1 MHAIQITEH
10 GGPEV
15 MRWTDLPTPSPAKGE
30 VLVRVE
36 AAGVNF
42 IDVYFRKGSYKTPL
56 PAILGVEGAGTVE
69 ATGPDVTTVKSGD
82 RVAWTDR
89 AGAAPSAMS
98 GSYAT
103 HALVPAARLVA
114 VPADL
119 DARSAA
125 AAMLQGM
132 TAHYLSRSTFPLR
145 AGQTC
150 LVHAAAGGVG
160 LLLCQMAK
168 MAGARVIGTVSTE
181 QKAKL
186 AEQAGADDVILY
198 TTHDFESEA
207 RRLTSGRGVDVV
219 YDSVGVTTFDKS
231 LASLAPRGML
241 VLYGQSSGPVAPI
254 DPQVLNVKG
263 SLFLTR
269 PNLAHHVTTRD
280 ELLARATEVLGW
292 VRSGQLKLRIGA
304 TFRLRDAA
312 EAHRALEG
320 RATTGKVLLTA

>member
-15 MRWTDLPTPSPAKGE
+15 MKWKELPTPSPAKGE

-42 IDVYFRKGSYKTPL
+42 IDVYFRKGAYKMPL
-56 PAILGVEGAGTVE
+56 PAILGVEGAGVVE
-69 ATGPDVTTVKSGD
+69 SIGPDVSVKNGD

-89 AGAAPSAMS
+89 TGTSGPG

-103 HALVPAARLVA
+103 HATVAAARLVA
-114 VPADL
+114 VPPDVDL
-119 DARSAA
+119 RTAA

-132 TAHYLSRSTFPLR
+132 TAHYLTRSTFPLR

-186 AEQAGADDVILY
+186 AEQAGADEVILY
-198 TTHDFESEA
+198 TTHDFEAET
-207 RRLTSGRGVDVV
+207 RRITSGRGVDVV
-219 YDSVGVTTFDKS
+219 YDSVGRTTFEKS

-241 VLYGQSSGPVAPI
+241 VLYGQSSGAVGPF
-254 DPQVLNVKG
+254 DPQVLNAKG
-263 SLFLTR
+263 SLYLTR
-269 PNLAHHVTTRD
+269 PSLGHYVSTRE
-280 ELLARATEVLGW
+280 ELVARATEVLGY
-292 VRSGQLKLRIGA
+292 VRSGSLKVRIGA
-304 TFRLRDAA
+304 TFKMRDAA
-312 EAHRALEG
+312 DAHRALEG
-320 RATTGKVLLTA
+320 RATTGKVLLAG